1 MLETQILWQPT
12 LADTKNL
19 GTQLPSVTTQA
30 VSKPSKRL
38 IKATVSPACTG
49 ASVLVKLCSKIR
61 PLGTSTSNR
70 KKSERTHSWLVGPQ
84 LHFCR
89 FFTKKEKRKDFE
101 TNGQGGVRTDHLKS
115 IQPWWNSTKDSIT
128 ASLSRPTGLG
138 MLPGRCKFG
147 RAGLC

>member
-1 MLETQILWQPT
+1 MLETQILGQPT

-19 GTQLPSVTTQA
+19 GTQLPSVTIQA
-30 VSKPSKRL
+30 VSNPSKRL

-70 KKSERTHSWLVGPQ
+70 KKSERTHSWPTIAFLP
-84 LHFCR
+84 
-89 FFTKKEKRKDFE
+89 FFTKKEERKDFE
-101 TNGQGGVRTDHLKS
+101 KNRQGGVRTDHLKS

-138 MLPGRCKFG
+138 MLPGRSKFG
-147 RAGLC
+147 LAGLC